1 LGAPYLNYMGRRV
14 RQPDS
19 LVIIMMKMRFAK
31 EEDFCEI
38 QKIDDSI
45 VFPEFKKWA
54 DNKQIYLIFE
64 NEEFA
69 GWLQYSLFM
78 ERIPMINYFAL
89 LEQFRGIGTGTLSL
103 LIWER
108 QMMEKMYD
116 KFIVALPEE
125 NREAAEFFEKKSYKK
140 IGDFAIP
147 EDAERVI
154 YFKHKPL
161 F

>member
-1 LGAPYLNYMGRRV
+1 
-14 RQPDS
+14 
-19 LVIIMMKMRFAK
+19 MRFAK
-31 EEDFCEI
+31 EEDFEFV

-45 VFPEFKKWA
+45 VFPEFKKWT
-54 DNKQIYLIFE
+54 DNRQVYLIFE

-69 GWLQYSLFM
+69 GWLQYGFFL
-78 ERIPMINYFAL
+78 ERIPMINYFSL

-108 QMMEKMYD
+108 QMMERMYD
-116 KFIVALPEE
+116 KFTVAIDRE
-125 NREAAEFFEKKSYKK
+125 NGAAIKFFEEKGYKK
-140 IGDFAIP
+140 IGAFTLPD
-147 EDAERVI
+147 EEEKTL